1 MIMHIVRIIVQI
13 TDNIFFSQKIEH
25 MDIFIVQQSF
35 RHIFQSANDRLQ
47 LLFPRYI
54 VPEQNTVGGIKN
66 IKLRLRMGF
75 NIRKNIFLQIF
86 LHCILKIIRR
96 KRFLF
101 LLFLCRLVVHQHV
114 CLVIIFIRPPRL
126 IQLRPVRRIL
136 SIRQRAQNVIQQ
148 HILVQQIWNIIEH
161 VIIIQIIRNRKLG
174 FLRIC

>member
-25 MDIFIVQQSF
+25 MNIFIVQQSF
-35 RHIFQSANDRLQ
+35 RHIFQSADDRLQ
-47 LLFPRYI
+47 LLFPRYV

-75 NIRKNIFLQIF
+75 DIRKNIFLQIF
-86 LHCILKIIRR
+86 FHRILKIIRR
-96 KRFLF
+96 QCFLF
-101 LLFLCRLVVHQHV
+101 PLFLCCLVVHQHV

-136 SIRQRAQNVIQQ
+136 PIRQRAQNVIQQ

-161 VIIIQIIRNRKLG
+161 VIIIQIICNRKLG